1 LSVIYLGDRNVG
13 KTHLALELANPS
25 FEYVKVLSPKYTDLK
40 GLLWDFE
47 TNKPKL
53 TDADTATRNELIE
66 IQVKLPSPKQ
76 ILVDWVDTPGEIWRP
91 LWQKDNSDKWQKFLQ
106 LLEKSTGVIIVL
118 PPYREMISFG
128 QDADLFLTQKQWC
141 NRFER
146 WAEFIPSN
154 CPNLKHLL
162 FCINKA
168 DLFSDFRQESAKLKY
183 STVGAVMTW
192 QQRNSYVTQRYFR
205 AIKPYL
211 EQITDK
217 NHRLS
222 IRCFIT
228 TVYDRPL
235 LELPWLYLGSFLE

>member
-1 LSVIYLGDRNVG
+1 LSVIYLGDRYVG

-25 FEYVKVLSPKYTDLK
+25 FEYVKVLSPKHKDLK
-40 GLLWDFE
+40 ALLWDFE
-47 TNKPKL
+47 SNQPRA
-53 TDADTATRNELIE
+53 TDADTATRSELME

-76 ILVDWVDTPGEIWRP
+76 IFVDWVDTPGEIWRP
-91 LWQKDNSDKWQKFLQ
+91 DWQKNNSDKWQNFLN
-106 LLEKSTGVIIVL
+106 LLEKSKGIIIVL
-118 PPYREMISFG
+118 PPYREMISLG
-128 QDADLFLTQKQWC
+128 QDSDLFLTQKQWC

-146 WAEFIPSN
+146 WTNFLSPN
-154 CPNLKHLL
+154 CPNLRHLL

-168 DLFSDFRQESAKLKY
+168 DLFCDFRQESAKLKY

-192 QQRNSYVTQRYFR
+192 QQRNSYVSQRYFR
-205 AIKPYL
+205 SIKPYL